1 MSIDDQ
7 LLSALTLYGLPVLF
21 VAVLVAASG
30 MPLPATLLLI
40 TAGSFVHQGSLS
52 LWHVLATA
60 LIAAVFGDQIGY
72 GMGRWGGRRL
82 LARVGYW
89 AGGNA
94 RLAQAEDTM
103 ERWGGPTIFLSRWL
117 LTPLGPLVNLTS
129 GTTRYPWPCFLAFG
143 AAGEAVWV
151 AGYVLLGRTF
161 SDRVQGMSAL
171 FGNLVLA
178 LIGLVV
184 ALGLGWKLLRLNRS
198 RRVQK
203 RE

>member
-1 MSIDDQ
+1 MSLDDQ

-30 MPLPATLLLI
+30 IPLPATLLLI
-40 TAGSFVHQGSLS
+40 TAGSFVAQGSLS
-52 LWHVLATA
+52 LWHVLGTA
-60 LIAAVFGDQIGY
+60 LVAAVFGDQIGY
-72 GMGRWGGRRL
+72 GMGRWGGLRL
-82 LARVGYW
+82 LARVGHW

-117 LTPLGPLVNLTS
+117 LTPLGPLVNLTC
-129 GTTRYPWPCFLAFG
+129 GTTRYPWPRFLVFG
-143 AAGEAVWV
+143 AAGEAAWV

-171 FGNLVLA
+171 FGNLVFA
-178 LIGLVV
+178 LVGLVV
-184 ALGLGWKLLRLNRS
+184 ALGLGWKLLQLNRS
-198 RRVQK
+198 RRAQK
-203 RE
+203 RK